1 MQAVQQSY
9 IKIHVAVVLFGLTAI
24 LGGLIELSALVLVW
38 WRMLFTSVSLL
49 FLVKWGRLFSTID
62 RKLFAVLLA
71 NGAIIALH
79 WLCFYASIKL
89 ANASVAL
96 VCLASASFFASFIE
110 PLTFKQRINRVDM
123 VMSLLIIPGMI
134 LVVQNLKVDMMLG
147 VWAGIAAALLSA
159 IFATVNKKFVDSAHP
174 TDITLIELGG
184 GWLFLSLLLPF
195 FVTTDVDS
203 LLFWPST
210 MDLIYLLVLALLCT
224 TLAFILS
231 LQALKHLSAFNST
244 LIVNLEPV
252 YGIILAW
259 LILNE
264 NEDLNT
270 GFYLGVLVI
279 LLIVFSYPLV
289 KKIGLGTAG
298 KKLIP

>member
-9 IKIHVAVVLFGLTAI
+9 VKIHIAVILFGLTAI

-38 WRMLFTSVSLL
+38 WRMLFTTISLL
-49 FLVKWGRLFSTID
+49 FLVKWRRLFSSID
-62 RKLFAVLLA
+62 RRLFVILLA

-110 PLTFKQRINRVDM
+110 PLTFKRRINRVDM
-123 VMSLLIIPGMI
+123 IMSLLIIPGMI
-134 LVVQNLKVDMMLG
+134 MVVQNIKVDMMLG
-147 VWAGIAAALLSA
+147 VWAGLAAALLSA

-174 TDITLIELGG
+174 TDITLVELGG

-195 FVTTDVDS
+195 FITTNVDS
-203 LLFWPST
+203 LIFWPST
-210 MDLIYLLVLALLCT
+210 LDLIYLLVLALLCT

-252 YGIILAW
+252 YGIVLAW

-289 KKIGLGTAG
+289 KRIGLGRIG
-298 KKLIP
+298 RKLIP